1 MSLKAGVRVSTLLLA
16 AALLLQPG
24 FGQMSSV
31 VAPSGYLQGS
41 VTFEDGSI
49 PTAKVTIESVCDGR
63 PRAETTVD
71 KKGRFQFTLG
81 QNNAEVLQDASRTAG
96 NARGAAPTSIDMCS
110 VRAVLEGYL
119 SDQISLAN
127 RRFGDKPELGTIV
140 LHKQSAAAA
149 AVPKDAKQSFDKG
162 ADALKNKKTDDAI
175 KDFKKAVD
183 FYPNYAQAWTE
194 MGKAQLAAK
203 QTDDAHQ
210 SFEAAIKADAN
221 YAPAYL
227 GLASLEAGAQNW
239 KALADVTDR
248 LLKIAPVSSPQ
259 VYLYNTVA
267 YLRLQN
273 APAAEKSARAGQQ
286 VDIRHEAPKLWQ
298 MLGAILAD
306 RGEFAAAADQFRKY
320 LEYAPSAA
328 DAATVKG
335 QLAECER
342 LAAQPKQ

>member
-1 MSLKAGVRVSTLLLA
+1 MSLKTGVRVSTLLLA

-24 FGQMSSV
+24 LGQMSSV
-31 VAPSGYLQGS
+31 VAPSGYLQGA
-41 VTFEDGSI
+41 VAFEDGSI
-49 PTAKVTIESVCDGR
+49 PTEKVTIESVCDGR
-63 PRAETTVD
+63 PRAETTID

-81 QNNAEVLQDASRTAG
+81 RNNAEVMQDASRTAG
-96 NARGAAPTSIDMCS
+96 NTQGAAASMDACS

-140 LHKQSAAAA
+140 LHKLSAAAA
-149 AVPKDAKQSFDKG
+149 AVPKDAKQAFDKG
-162 ADALKNKKTDDAI
+162 ADALKNRKTDDAI
-175 KDFKKAVD
+175 QNFKKAVNL
-183 FYPNYAQAWTE
+183 YPNYAQAWSE
-194 MGKAQLAAK
+194 LGKAQFAAK

-221 YAPAYL
+221 YTPAYL

-267 YLRLQN
+267 NLRLQN

-306 RGEFAAAADQFRKY
+306 RGEFTAAADQFRKY
-320 LEYAPSAA
+320 LEYAPTAA
-328 DAATVKG
+328 DAATVKA
-335 QLAECER
+335 QLAECEK